1 MPTLVCTGCSSS
13 LGLLALSS
21 FVSRIIAS
29 PPSAQWRILAAYRST
44 SLTAGQ
50 EELAKRCREHPD
62 KLSLDW
68 MTLDLLKLS
77 SVEAFARRVKEALKE
92 EEGVD
97 VLFINAAMYN
107 MGARTVDLGGA
118 AWTQEAL
125 VNHLSQHYL
134 VQMLAPLLTRA
145 SANGLPRSRLVFT
158 SSQLHT
164 SIKSLDELAPR
175 LKPSTTDHSSGKSR
189 YAASK
194 VAQLISA
201 RYWQRHFA
209 AAKADARPVD
219 VVTVSPGFVP
229 TTGLTRDVPLL
240 GRLLMRYILS
250 LMPFAVSES
259 EGAARLARTI
269 PASPSDSDDAL
280 SSLLAELSK
289 ADNPPL
295 IFLAGPSTASVPTVE
310 EVRSGAKGA
319 VKGGVA
325 EDLLARTE
333 DDEMWKQVGWLL
345 PSEDTMRSW
354 SAST

>member
-1 MPTLVCTGCSSS
+1 MKSTRRRTCASPQAFHHRPFERKVALCRVESRTAH
-13 LGLLALSS
+13 LGTLLAASLRSGESRCPTSRRCDCLSWC
-21 FVSRIIAS
+21 VPLS
-29 PPSAQWRILAAYRST
+29 PP
-44 SLTAGQ
+44 
-50 EELAKRCREHPD
+50 
-62 KLSLDW
+62 
-68 MTLDLLKLS
+68 
-77 SVEAFARRVKEALKE
+77 FA
-92 EEGVD
+92 
-97 VLFINAAMYN
+97 
-107 MGARTVDLGGA
+107 
-118 AWTQEAL
+118 
-125 VNHLSQHYL
+125 S
-134 VQMLAPLLTRA
+134 LLTLLR
-145 SANGLPRSRLVFT
+145 T
-158 SSQLHT
+158 
-164 SIKSLDELAPR
+164 
-175 LKPSTTDHSSGKSR
+175 
-189 YAASK
+189 
-194 VAQLISA
+194 
-201 RYWQRHFA
+201 
-209 AAKADARPVD
+209 
-219 VVTVSPGFVP
+219 GFVP